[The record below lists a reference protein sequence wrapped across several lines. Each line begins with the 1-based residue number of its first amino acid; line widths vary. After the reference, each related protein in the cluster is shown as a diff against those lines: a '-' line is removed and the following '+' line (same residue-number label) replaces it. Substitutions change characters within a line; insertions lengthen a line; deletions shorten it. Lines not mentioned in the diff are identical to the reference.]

1 MRLQAALGSEAKA
14 IKIYDMN
21 KIFISYSSKNADW
34 VKTWLVPKLESNG
47 VPAHVDYRDFEIG
60 VPSVINME
68 RAVEQCAKTILVFTP
83 DWVNSEWTQFESLL
97 LQTDDP
103 IGLKKKILPLMLVE
117 CKPSKRLG
125 IFTYANFKDES
136 NWDTEFNRLIT
147 QIKKDFAAPAPT
159 PPDYPPLL
167 ADHIYMKNWLRTE
180 FELFG
185 RQQEL
190 TRLDQAWQS
199 AATNVISFV
208 AFGGVGKTTLVNKW
222 LEKMRW
228 DNYRGSQKV
237 FAWSFYSQGTNE
249 LVTSADVFIN
259 AALQWFG
266 DQSPQA
272 GTPWDKGKRLANL
285 IRQQKT
291 LLLLDGLEPLQSSHD
306 IEKGKIKDAAL
317 HTLVAELAQS
327 NNGLCVI
334 TTRENVAEIDR
345 YGARCEQI
353 NLEHISAEAGCAL
366 LRVRRVQGT
375 DEELERLSGAFGN
388 HALALTLLAEYLRQ
402 FEGHPAEKGFAIPDL
417 EVHEAKGRNA
427 RRLMEAFA
435 QQFGNSAEL
444 ELLQVLGLFNRPAP
458 REAIA
463 RVVQAPAISGLTDRL
478 AKLGEAEW
486 LRLLH
491 KLREV
496 KLLAREYQ
504 HRSDTL
510 DCHPLVREY
519 FGEKLRQQNPA
530 AWQEAHS
537 RLYEYYKNL
546 PAKEL
551 PDTLEEMEP
560 LFAAVAHGCQ
570 AGRHQEAMDKVYW
583 KRTSRGNEGFTV
595 NKLGAFGAD
604 LSALSNF
611 FEVLWSQPA
620 SGLRD
625 DYKAAVLNWTGFALR
640 ALGRLR
646 EAAQPMQASLQFDI
660 THERWKFAAQA
671 AGNLSELYLT
681 LGEVGQAVVS
691 ARLSV
696 DFADRSGDGFQREA
710 MRTTL
715 ADALHQ
721 SGKLMEAQKFFREA
735 EAMQQ
740 RRQPGYSYLYSLRG
754 FQFCD
759 LLLSQ
764 GQYQEV
770 QKRTRQTL
778 EWAKQAQGVSLLDVA
793 TIYLSIGRAFLLQAL
808 AETTVRTLDSTKLAA
823 SGASGQYF
831 DQARNYLQ
839 QAVTGLREA
848 GRQDDLPLGLF
859 ARAACYRSQN
869 EFALAW
875 ADLEE
880 AREIAERGEMKLH
893 LADYHLEACRLE
905 IKQQKAKGKRQK
917 ASGRASCYCRRD
929 DRKDGLW
936 AAQTGGRGVAA

>member
-1 MRLQAALGSEAKA
+1 MS
-14 IKIYDMN
+14 
-21 KIFISYSSKNADW
+21 KIFISYSHKNADW
-34 VKTWLVPKLESNG
+34 VKTWLVPKLESHG

-60 VPSVINME
+60 DLAVINME
-68 RAVEQCAKTILVFTP
+68 RAIEKCAKTLLVLTP
-83 DWVNSEWTQFESLL
+83 DYLQSDFAQFEFSM
-97 LQTDDP
+97 LQTGDP
-103 IGLKKKILPLMLVE
+103 MNSAKKILPLMLVD
-117 CKPSKRLG
+117 CPLPKRFG
-125 IFTYANFKDES
+125 IYTYADFKDKA
-136 NWDTEFNRLIT
+136 NWDAEFNRLIT
-147 QIKKDFAAPAPT
+147 QIKKDFAPPSPT
-159 PPDYPPLL
+159 PPDYPPLP

-180 FELFG
+180 FDLFG

-190 TRLDQAWQS
+190 ARLDQAWKS

-259 AALQWFG
+259 TALQWFG
-266 DQSPQA
+266 DQNPQA

-285 IRQQKT
+285 IRRQKT
-291 LLLLDGLEPLQSSHD
+291 LLLLDGLEPLQSGHD

-317 HTLVAELAQS
+317 STLVTELAKS

-334 TTRENVAEIDR
+334 TTRENVPEIDR
-345 YGARCEQI
+345 YAAWCEQI
-353 NLEHISAEAGCAL
+353 NLEHISPEAGCAL

-375 DEELERLSGAFGN
+375 DEELERLSAAFGN

-402 FEGHPAEKGFAIPDL
+402 FECHPAEKGFAIPDL
-417 EVHEAKGRNA
+417 EVPEAKGRHA

-435 QQFGNSAEL
+435 QQFSPASGTGAEL

-463 RVVQAPAISGLTDRL
+463 RVTQAPAISGLTDRL

-504 HRSDTL
+504 HRPDTL
-510 DCHPLVREY
+510 DCHPLVREH

-530 AWQEAHS
+530 AWKEAHS

-570 AGRHQEAMDKVYW
+570 AGRHQEALDDVFCERIY
-583 KRTSRGNEGFTV
+583 RGNKKYSIY
-595 NKLGAFGAD
+595 KLGAFGAD

-611 FEVLWSQPA
+611 FEVLWNQPA
-620 SGLRD
+620 SGLTD
-625 DYKAAVLNWTGFALR
+625 AAKAVVLSWVGFRLR

-646 EAAQPMQASLQFDI
+646 EAAQPMQAGLEILIQQKNWEQ
-660 THERWKFAAQA
+660 TAGA
-671 AGNLSELYLT
+671 AGNFSELYLS
-681 LGEVGQAVVS
+681 LGEVSQAVTS
-691 ARLSV
+691 ARQSV
-696 DFADRSGDGFQREA
+696 DFADRSGNGFLQEVA
-710 MRTTL
+710 RTQL

-721 SGKLMEAQKFFREA
+721 SGELAEAYQLFREA

-740 RRQPGYSYLYSLRG
+740 QRRPEYSYLYSLLG
-754 FQFCD
+754 FRFCD
-759 LLLSQ
+759 LLLNQ

-770 QKRTRQTL
+770 QKRARQAL
-778 EWAKQAQGVSLLDVA
+778 KYEKESWYSLL
-793 TIYLSIGRAFLLQAL
+793 SIALDKFSLGRAFLLQAL
-808 AETTVRTLDSTKLAA
+808 AETTDLSLRA
-823 SGASGQYF
+823 SAF
-831 DQARNYLQ
+831 NQARDYLQ
-839 QAVTGLREA
+839 QAVAGLREA
-848 GRQDDLPLGLF
+848 SRQDYLPRGLF
-859 ARAACYRSQN
+859 PRAACYRSQN
-869 EFALAW
+869 EFAPAW

-880 AREIAERGEMKLH
+880 AREIAERGEMKLF
-893 LADYHLEACRLE
+893 LADYHLEACRLHLAE
-905 IKQQKAKGKRQK
+905 YQNVGTHGGAPQPEKAKEHLEK
-917 ASGRASCYCRRD
+917 AAEMIEKMGYGRRKPEVEALRRE
-929 DRKDGLW
+929 LEELEI
-936 AAQTGGRGVAA
+936 

>member
-1 MRLQAALGSEAKA
+1 
-14 IKIYDMN
+14 MN

-34 VKTWLVPKLESNG
+34 VKTWLVPKLESHG
-47 VPAHVDYRDFEIG
+47 VPAYVDYRDFEIG

-83 DWVNSEWTQFESLL
+83 DWVNSEWAQFERLL
-97 LQTDDP
+97 LQTEYTT
-103 IGLKKKILPLMLVE
+103 GLKKRILPLMLID
-117 CKPSKRLG
+117 CKPPKRLG
-125 IFTYANFKDES
+125 IFTYADFKNKNDWEAQL
-136 NWDTEFNRLIT
+136 ERLIS
-147 QIKKDFAAPAPT
+147 QVQKDFAASATTAPHF
-159 PPDYPPLL
+159 PPLP
-167 ADHIYMKNWLRTE
+167 ADHIYMKNWPRTE

-190 TRLDQAWQS
+190 ARLDQAWKS

-259 AALQWFG
+259 TALQWFG
-266 DQSPQA
+266 DQNPQV
-272 GTPWDKGKRLANL
+272 GTPWDKGKRLADL

-291 LLLLDGLEPLQSSHD
+291 LLLLDGLEPLQSGHD
-306 IEKGKIKDAAL
+306 FEKGKIKDAAL
-317 HTLVAELAQS
+317 STLVTELAKS

-334 TTRENVAEIDR
+334 TTRENIAEIER
-345 YGARCEQI
+345 YAARCEQI
-353 NLEHISAEAGCAL
+353 NLEHISPEAGCAL

-417 EVHEAKGRNA
+417 EVPEAKGRHA

-435 QQFGNSAEL
+435 QQFSPASGTGTEL

-463 RVVQAPAISGLTDRL
+463 RVMQAPAISGLTDRL

-504 HRSDTL
+504 HRPDTL
-510 DCHPLVREY
+510 DCHPLVREH

-530 AWQEAHS
+530 AWKEAHS

-546 PAKEL
+546 PAKHL

-560 LFAAVAHGCQ
+560 LFAAVVHGCR
-570 AGRHQEAMDKVYW
+570 AGRHQEALDDVYW
-583 KRTSRGNEGFTV
+583 KRIKRGNEHYSMK
-595 NKLGAFGAD
+595 KLGAFGAD

-611 FEVLWSQPA
+611 FEILWSQPA
-620 SGLRD
+620 SGLKEN
-625 DYKAAVLNWTGFALR
+625 YKAFALSCTGFALR

-646 EAAQPMQASLQFDI
+646 EAAQPMQVGLELRIKQEAW
-660 THERWKFAAQA
+660 ENAANA

-681 LGEVGQAVVS
+681 LGEVSQAVAY
-691 ARLSV
+691 ARQSV
-696 DFADRSGDGFQREA
+696 DFADRSGDWEKQVTQRTA
-710 MRTTL
+710 L

-721 SGKLMEAQKFFREA
+721 AGEVAESELLFREA
-735 EAMQQ
+735 EAKQKQ
-740 RRQPGYSYLYSLRG
+740 RNPEYYYLSSLQG

-759 LLLSQ
+759 LLMSH
-764 GQYQEV
+764 GQYQKV
-770 QKRTRQTL
+770 QKRAKQTL
-778 EWAKQAQGVSLLDVA
+778 GWGILTQEYSLLDFA
-793 TIYLSIGRAFLLQAL
+793 LDKLSLGRAFMLHAL
-808 AETTVRTLDSTKLAA
+808 AESADPSLRAST
-823 SGASGQYF
+823 F
-831 DQARNYLQ
+831 TQARDYLQ
-839 QAVTGLREA
+839 QAVAGLRKS
-848 GRQDDLPLGLF
+848 GNQDELPRALF
-859 ARAACYRSQN
+859 ARAACYRAQN
-869 EFALAW
+869 EFAPAE

-893 LADYHLEACRLE
+893 LADYHLEACCLCLAQGEERRGKGEERGAKEHLAIAKEMIEKMGYGRRKPEVEALRRE
-905 IKQQKAKGKRQK
+905 IEELKI
-917 ASGRASCYCRRD
+917 
-929 DRKDGLW
+929 
-936 AAQTGGRGVAA
+936 

>member
-1 MRLQAALGSEAKA
+1 
-14 IKIYDMN
+14 MN
-21 KIFISYSSKNADW
+21 KIFISYSGKNADW
-34 VKTWLVPKLESNG
+34 VKTWLVPKLESHG

-68 RAVEQCAKTILVFTP
+68 RAVEQCAKTLLVFTP
-83 DWVNSEWTQFESLL
+83 DYVQSNFAQFEAIM
-97 LQTDDP
+97 LQTGDP
-103 IGLKKKILPLMLVE
+103 MNLEKKIMPLMLQS
-117 CKPSKRLG
+117 CPLPKRLG
-125 IFTYANFKDES
+125 VYTYADFKDKS

-159 PPDYPPLL
+159 APHYPPLPAEHL
-167 ADHIYMKNWLRTE
+167 DITRWPKTE

-190 TRLDQAWQS
+190 ARLDQAWQS

-259 AALQWFG
+259 TALQWFG
-266 DQSPQA
+266 DQNPQA

-291 LLLLDGLEPLQSSHD
+291 LLLLDGLEPLQSGHD

-317 HTLVAELAQS
+317 HTLVAELASS

-345 YGARCEQI
+345 YAAWCEQI
-353 NLEHISAEAGCAL
+353 NLEHISPEAGCAL

-402 FEGHPAEKGFAIPDL
+402 FEGHPAAKGFAIPDL
-417 EVHEAKGRNA
+417 EVPEAKGRHA

-435 QQFGNSAEL
+435 QQFSPASGTGAEL

-463 RVVQAPAISGLTDRL
+463 RVMQAPAISGLTDGL
-478 AKLGEAEW
+478 AKLDEAEW

-504 HRSDTL
+504 HRPDTL
-510 DCHPLVREY
+510 DCHPLVREH

-570 AGRHQEAMDKVYW
+570 AERHQEALLDVFW
-583 KRTSRGNEGFTV
+583 KQIRRGNEGYDV
-595 NKLGAFGAD
+595 HKLGAFGAD

-620 SGLRD
+620 SGLKD
-625 DYKAAVLNWTGFALR
+625 ADKAVVLSWAGFALR

-646 EAAQPMQASLQFDI
+646 EAAQPMQAGIELQAKRKD
-660 THERWKFAAQA
+660 WKNAASA

-681 LGEVGQAVVS
+681 LGEVSQAVAS
-691 ARLSV
+691 ARQSV
-696 DFADRSGDGFQREA
+696 DFADRSGDGFQKESK
-710 MRTTL
+710 RTSL
-715 ADALHQ
+715 ADSLHQ
-721 SGKLMEAQKFFREA
+721 SGELTEAQPLVREA

-740 RRQPGYSYLYSLRG
+740 QRRPEYPYLYTILG
-754 FQFCD
+754 FRFCD

-770 QKRTRQTL
+770 QQRARQTI
-778 EWAKQAQGVSLLDVA
+778 EIAKRNHWLLHIALDKLSL
-793 TIYLSIGRAFLLQAL
+793 GRAFLLEA
-808 AETTVRTLDSTKLAA
+808 TDRSFAA
-823 SGASGQYF
+823 TGQYIT
-831 DQARNYLQ
+831 QARDYLQ
-839 QAVTGLREA
+839 QAVTGMRES
-848 GRQDDLPLGLF
+848 GEQIWLCRSLLE
-859 ARAACYRSQN
+859 RAAFYRLQN
-869 EFALAW
+869 EFAPAW

-880 AREIAERGEMKLH
+880 AREIAERGEMKLF
-893 LADYHLEACRLE
+893 LADYHLEAGRLKSKE
-905 IKQQKAKGKRQK
+905 QKAKSKRQAEEHLAIAKEMIEEMGYGRRK
-917 ASGRASCYCRRD
+917 AEVEELQ
-929 DRKDGLW
+929 RKIEEL
-936 AAQTGGRGVAA
+936 

>member
-1 MRLQAALGSEAKA
+1 
-14 IKIYDMN
+14 MN
-21 KIFISYSSKNADW
+21 KIFISYSHKNVEW
-34 VKTWLVPKLESNG
+34 VKTWLVPKLESHG
-47 VPAHVDYRDFEIG
+47 VHAYVDYRDFEIG

-83 DWVNSEWTQFESLL
+83 DWVDSEWTQFESLL

-103 IGLKKKILPLMLVE
+103 IGLKKKIVPLMLIE
-117 CKPSKRLG
+117 CKPPKRLG
-125 IFTYANFKDES
+125 IFTYANFKDKS
-136 NWDTEFNRLIT
+136 NWETEFNRLIT
-147 QIKKDFAAPAPT
+147 QIKKDFATTAPT
-159 PPDYPPLL
+159 PSHYSPLP
-167 ADHIYMKNWLRTE
+167 AEHIYMKNWLRTE

-199 AATNVISFV
+199 AETNVIRFV

-259 AALQWFG
+259 AGLQWFG
-266 DQSPQA
+266 DQNPQA
-272 GTPWDKGKRLANL
+272 GTPWDKGKRLADL
-285 IRQQKT
+285 IRRQKT
-291 LLLLDGLEPLQSSHD
+291 LLLLDGLEPLQSGHD
-306 IEKGKIKDAAL
+306 IEKGKIKDEAL
-317 HTLVAELAQS
+317 STLVTELAKS

-345 YGARCEQI
+345 YAARCEQI
-353 NLEHISAEAGCAL
+353 NLEHISPEAGCAL

-375 DEELERLSGAFGN
+375 DEELERLSRAFGN

-417 EVHEAKGRNA
+417 EVPEAKGRHA

-435 QQFGNSAEL
+435 QQFSPANGTGAEL

-463 RVVQAPAISGLTDRL
+463 RVVQAPAIPGLTDHL

-486 LRLLH
+486 LHLLH

-504 HRSDTL
+504 HRPDTL
-510 DCHPLVREY
+510 DCHPLVREH

-530 AWQEAHS
+530 AWKEAHG

-570 AGRHQEAMDKVYW
+570 AGRHQEAHDEVYFARIRR
-583 KRTSRGNEGFTV
+583 KNEYYV
-595 NKLGAFGAD
+595 AHKLGAMGSF
-604 LSALSNF
+604 LSVLSSF
-611 FEVLWSQPA
+611 FEILWSTVT
-620 SGLRD
+620 SSLK
-625 DYKAAVLNWTGFALR
+625 KADQAVVLNGTGFALR

-646 EAAQPMQASLQFDI
+646 EAAQPMQAGMDSYIQQENWEYAAI
-660 THERWKFAAQA
+660 T

-681 LGEVGQAVVS
+681 LGEVGQAVAS
-691 ARLSV
+691 ARQSV
-696 DFADRSGDGFQREA
+696 DFADRSGDAFEKWSDRD
-710 MRTTL
+710 TL
-715 ADALHQ
+715 AYSLLQAGDL
-721 SGKLMEAQKFFREA
+721 LEAEKIFREA
-735 EAMQQ
+735 EDIFK
-740 RRQPGYSYLYSLRG
+740 RSNPDYSLLFGLGG
-754 FQFCD
+754 FQFSD

-770 QKRTRQTL
+770 QKRANQTL
-778 EWAKQAQGVSLLDVA
+778 KYGKEVWYPLLSVALDKLSLGLASFLQGMAEGIDRSKPPAFTQAID
-793 TIYLSIGRAFLLQAL
+793 YLN
-808 AETTVRTLDSTKLAA
+808 
-823 SGASGQYF
+823 GAV
-831 DQARNYLQ
+831 D
-839 QAVTGLREA
+839 GLRQA
-848 GRQDDLPLGLF
+848 GQQDDLPRGLL
-859 ARAACYRSQN
+859 ARAACYRAQN
-869 EFALAW
+869 EFAPAW

-893 LADYHLEACRLE
+893 LADYHLEAGRLQGARGKWQE
-905 IKQQKAKGKRQK
+905 AKEHLEKAAKMIEEMGYGRRKPEVEELQKQLQSGKA
-917 ASGRASCYCRRD
+917 
-929 DRKDGLW
+929 
-936 AAQTGGRGVAA
+936 